1 MLKQLPIAAKQNLV
15 KQPWL
20 DQLNNSICPD
30 SEFYLIDR
38 QDKMAPLVTKIV
50 LIQKPEDCFPLA
62 SRHHDD

>member
-1 MLKQLPIAAKQNLV
+1 MLKQLPIAAKQKLV

-38 QDKMAPLVTKIV
+38 QDKMAPLAYQNSID
-50 LIQKPEDCFPLA
+50 PENPRIA
-62 SRHHDD
+62 SR